1 MAHFAKVDQ
10 SKVIKV
16 IVAEQDYIDNLIDTV
31 PGNWIQTSYNT
42 HAGVHKNG
50 GTPLRKNF
58 AGIGMIYDA
67 QRDAFYEQQPY
78 SSWTLNETT
87 CMWEPPTPRPNEDRL
102 YSWNESTTS
111 WDVVAEPS

>member
-10 SKVIKV
+10 GKVIKV

-42 HAGVHKNG
+42 HVGVHKNG

-58 AGIGMIYDA
+58 AGIGMIYD
-67 QRDAFYEQQPY
+67 QIRDAFYEQQPY
-78 SSWTLNETT
+78 PSWTLNEDT
-87 CMWEPPTPRPNEDRL
+87 CVWQPPTSMPNDDKM
-102 YSWNESTTS
+102 YAWNESTTT
-111 WDVVAEPS
+111 WDAVE